1 MEDHEDDDD
10 LIIPS
15 RRVPSTYV
23 GSNCSDKKQFR
34 VMSLNVQSM
43 NNKFD
48 AIRLL
53 AETTGAPILALQ
65 ETWGRNPTTEY
76 SIKGYHR
83 PEIITRKG
91 EGMNLGGGV
100 GLWVSKSLDFETIK
114 VPWHERVCEMQAINI
129 PGKNLIIV
137 NVYRPFGDIN
147 IFFELLENALDHISN
162 SFPKSDLIMVGDFNI
177 DLIKSSTQANRL
189 IELTLLHNCLQQVT
203 LPIRIQG
210 STQTLIDHV
219 FINTKQDCK
228 TDVVM
233 CDLSDHYACLLYTS
247 PSPRDS

>member
-83 PEIITRKG
+83 REIITRKG
-91 EGMNLGGGV
+91 EGLNLGGRV

-114 VPWHERVCEMQAINI
+114 VPWLDKVCEVMR
-129 PGKNLIIV
+129 L
-137 NVYRPFGDIN
+137 
-147 IFFELLENALDHISN
+147 
-162 SFPKSDLIMVGDFNI
+162 VG
-177 DLIKSSTQANRL
+177 L
-189 IELTLLHNCLQQVT
+189 VT
-203 LPIRIQG
+203 LAG
-210 STQTLIDHV
+210 S
-219 FINTKQDCK
+219 
-228 TDVVM
+228 
-233 CDLSDHYACLLYTS
+233 CLLYTS
-247 PSPRDS
+247 DAADE

>member
-48 AIRLL
+48 TIRLL

-76 SIKGYHR
+76 SIKPRGPPGPPRRLPRRR
-83 PEIITRKG
+83 PE
-91 EGMNLGGGV
+91 EEE
-100 GLWVSKSLDFETIK
+100 WET
-114 VPWHERVCEMQAINI
+114 A
-129 PGKNLIIV
+129 
-137 NVYRPFGDIN
+137 
-147 IFFELLENALDHISN
+147 
-162 SFPKSDLIMVGDFNI
+162 
-177 DLIKSSTQANRL
+177 
-189 IELTLLHNCLQQVT
+189 
-203 LPIRIQG
+203 
-210 STQTLIDHV
+210 
-219 FINTKQDCK
+219 
-228 TDVVM
+228 
-233 CDLSDHYACLLYTS
+233 
-247 PSPRDS
+247 